1 MKIKIFIVNPFQMNC
16 YLYYDDITFG
26 AILID
31 PGMYSADD
39 CNELLSFVKKNNIT
53 IKFIINT
60 HGHIDH
66 ILGNRFAK
74 NSFEAPLLI
83 HSDDLFLLEGLKE
96 QGKKYGINTETSPQ
110 PDKFIT
116 EDLILEI
123 GNNKIEFIHTPGHSP
138 GSVCVVNHTDK
149 NIFCGDLIFKDSIGR
164 TDLPGGDYD
173 VLMNSINNKLFALC
187 KDDYALYPGHL
198 EDTTIGEEKTNNP
211 YLR

>member
-1 MKIKIFIVNPFQMNC
+1 MNC